1 MKQGKVVICNIIMMA
16 ISVAAIVTLIIGS
29 FMTVNLK
36 LNIDGEKMSSVA
48 GNEGTPEEGTPGEGE
63 GAGSEGDFL
72 KDIQIELPIKLE
84 MKSLDLI
91 KSISENPEPLIK
103 DTINGVTG
111 SAVDAI
117 LAQTDVIMTKFVTV
131 AVDEVVKQAEEQ
143 VKNELIEQLGEE
155 NVTEEQIKE
164 KLETDYGV
172 SESDVETLKNEA
184 SDALKALL
192 NGEEDNVADCLEK
205 SETLDN
211 LIKVYAEEELKKE
224 NGGAPVTQEQIDAKA
239 AEIKSDTVSEC
250 EQAIEDLKVDG
261 ELNKETVVVGALSQA
276 GIKDENGNEMTFD
289 SIDDVKAYITDYLY
303 SAVPETAAE
312 YAGTGMKVLGIFI
325 LIVIAAWA
333 YFLIKLIV
341 KTLFSKYNKTVG
353 MFFPKFFGWMPH
365 VFFVGLPMLLF
376 NNLDKIAE
384 IAETQAGMEGLAET
398 VATLTSFAEINIASL
413 TWVSA
418 LCSVLLL
425 VIWIPYYQWRRR
437 LKRMAKNK

>member
-1 MKQGKVVICNIIMMA
+1 MKQGKVVICNLIMMA

-261 ELNKETVVVGALSQA
+261 ELNKETVVV
-276 GIKDENGNEMTFD
+276 
-289 SIDDVKAYITDYLY
+289 
-303 SAVPETAAE
+303 
-312 YAGTGMKVLGIFI
+312 
-325 LIVIAAWA
+325 
-333 YFLIKLIV
+333 
-341 KTLFSKYNKTVG
+341 
-353 MFFPKFFGWMPH
+353 
-365 VFFVGLPMLLF
+365 
-376 NNLDKIAE
+376 
-384 IAETQAGMEGLAET
+384 
-398 VATLTSFAEINIASL
+398 
-413 TWVSA
+413 SA